1 MKTVG
6 SSHYLFLYI
15 AGTPMESPHATTDN
29 TAQSRQLPEIE
40 QLVTLDFTV
49 HLLQVY
55 VRSQS
60 SNLLVGCVRMI
71 ADMWIK
77 ERLGQKIRR
86 YMRLNEKYQK
96 LQDIY
101 QELKKE
107 CKQQKTLN
115 HN

>member
-6 SSHYLFLYI
+6 SSHFLFLYI

-40 QLVTLDFTV
+40 QLVTLDITV
-49 HLLQVY
+49 HLPQVY
-55 VRSQS
+55 VHSQS
-60 SNLLVGCVRMI
+60 SNLLVGCVCMI

-86 YMRLNEKYQK
+86 YMRLNEKY
-96 LQDIY
+96 
-101 QELKKE
+101 
-107 CKQQKTLN
+107 
-115 HN
+115 